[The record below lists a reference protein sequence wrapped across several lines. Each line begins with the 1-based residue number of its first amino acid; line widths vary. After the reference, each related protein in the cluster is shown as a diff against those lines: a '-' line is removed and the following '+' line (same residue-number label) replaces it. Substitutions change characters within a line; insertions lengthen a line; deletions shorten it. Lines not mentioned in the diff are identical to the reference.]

1 MIPRPAARGASRRPI
16 LRLAPRPLAVG
27 SLRIPPHGRTQR
39 YHGLCP
45 WGSMSG
51 APFTNRLGT
60 AEAGFAQQT
69 RAAGLGRAQ
78 RGPQQGVG

>member
-1 MIPRPAARGASRRPI
+1 MIPRPAARGASWRPM
-16 LRLAPRPLAVG
+16 RG
-27 SLRIPPHGRTQR
+27 TS
-39 YHGLCP
+39 
-45 WGSMSG
+45 
-51 APFTNRLGT
+51 FTNRLGT

>member
-1 MIPRPAARGASRRPI
+1 
-16 LRLAPRPLAVG
+16 
-27 SLRIPPHGRTQR
+27 
-39 YHGLCP
+39 
-45 WGSMSG
+45 MSG

-60 AEAGFAQQT
+60 AEAGCEQQT